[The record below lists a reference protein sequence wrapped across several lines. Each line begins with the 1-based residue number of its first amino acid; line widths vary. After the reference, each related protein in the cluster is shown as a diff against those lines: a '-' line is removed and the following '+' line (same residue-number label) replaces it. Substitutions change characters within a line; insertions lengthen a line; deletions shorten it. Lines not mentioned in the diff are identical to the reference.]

1 MKFAWN
7 FENFEKDMVLT
18 AYVFPKTEPGKDMV
32 RKISTNS
39 GFKIPFY
46 SQHVKGYQT
55 LLESIWQHFCNMFSS
70 IWQKFSWKMSFL
82 EKCKILRMFF
92 NTLTTDNKVYLHRKN
107 LPQPI
112 QMQLSKKKKLF
123 LNLLLHFWNLN
134 QLLNFLKK
142 NMVLRN

>member
-1 MKFAWN
+1 
-7 FENFEKDMVLT
+7 
-18 AYVFPKTEPGKDMV
+18 MV
-32 RKISTNS
+32 RRISKNS
-39 GFKIPFY
+39 GFKIPFN

-55 LLESIWQHFCNMFSS
+55 LLESTWQHFYNMFSS

-92 NTLTTDNKVYLHRKN
+92 NTLTTDDKVSLYRTN
-107 LPQPI
+107 LRQPI

-134 QLLNFLKK
+134 QFLNFLKK
-142 NMVLRN
+142 KHGPHVLCICEIRNCERFG